1 LAAVSDVERAMAA
14 LARVEAAVRPAIFAD
29 LMELDLTMG
38 QLRALVHLERS
49 GPLTISRFAEVLGT
63 RLPGASVFAD
73 RLERT
78 GLVRRREDEADR
90 RRVVLELTPRGHELA
105 GRLRG
110 KREQV
115 MEAIARLS
123 PDDVRA
129 LAQGMDA
136 LAREMELGRPGDPKP
151 MREVPNT

>member
-1 LAAVSDVERAMAA
+1 MSDLERAVAA
-14 LARVEAAVRPAIFAD
+14 LTRFEAAVRPAIFAD

-49 GPLTISRFAEVLGT
+49 GPVTISRFAEALGT

-73 RLERT
+73 RLEQA
-78 GLVRRREDEADR
+78 GLVRRREDETDR
-90 RRVVLELTPRGHELA
+90 RRVVLELTPRAQELA

-115 MEAIARLS
+115 VEAIARLS
-123 PDDVRA
+123 RADVEA
-129 LAQGMDA
+129 LARGMDA
-136 LAREMELGRPGDPKP
+136 LAREMERGRPADPTP
-151 MREVPNT
+151 VTEVPTT

>member
-1 LAAVSDVERAMAA
+1 MSDVERAMAA

-49 GPLTISRFAEVLGT
+49 GPLTISRFAEALGT

-73 RLERT
+73 RLEQA

-90 RRVVLELTPRGHELA
+90 RRVVLELTPRAHDLA
-105 GRLRG
+105 VRLRG

-115 MEAIARLS
+115 VEAIGRLS
-123 PDDVRA
+123 RADVRA

-136 LAREMELGRPGDPKP
+136 LAREMERSQPDDPTP
-151 MREVPNT
+151 MTEVPTT

>member
-14 LARVEAAVRPAIFAD
+14 LVRVEAAVRPAIFAD

-38 QLRALVHLERS
+38 QLRAVVHLERS
-49 GPLTISRFAEVLGT
+49 GPLTISRFAETLGT

-73 RLERT
+73 RLEQA
-78 GLVRRREDEADR
+78 GLVRRREDGTDR
-90 RRVVLELTPRGHELA
+90 RRVVLELTPRGQDLA

-115 MEAIARLS
+115 VEAIARLA
-123 PDDVRA
+123 PADVAA

-136 LAREMELGRPGDPKP
+136 LARQMERGQPADPTP
-151 MREVPNT
+151 MTEVPTT

>member
-1 LAAVSDVERAMAA
+1 MAA
-14 LARVEAAVRPAIFAD
+14 LARFEAAVRPAIFAD
-29 LMELDLTMG
+29 LMELELTMS

-49 GPLTISRFAEVLGT
+49 GPLTISRFAEALGT

-73 RLERT
+73 RLEQA
-78 GLVRRREDEADR
+78 GLVRRREDDADR
-90 RRVVLELTPRGHELA
+90 RRVVLELTPRAQDLA

-115 MEAIARLS
+115 LEAISRLS
-123 PDDVRA
+123 PADVKA

-136 LAREMELGRPGDPKP
+136 LAREIEQGQPGDPTP
-151 MREVPNT
+151 MTEVPTT

>member
-1 LAAVSDVERAMAA
+1 MSELERAVAA
-14 LARVEAAVRPAIFAD
+14 FRRFEAAVRPAIFAD

-49 GPLTISRFAEVLGT
+49 GPITISRFAEVLGT

-73 RLERT
+73 RLGQA

-90 RRVVLELTPRGHELA
+90 RRVVLELTPRGQDLA
-105 GRLRG
+105 SRLRG

-115 MEAIARLS
+115 AEAMARLS
-123 PDDVRA
+123 PADIAA
-129 LAQGMDA
+129 LAQGIDA
-136 LAREMELGRPGDPKP
+136 LAREMERGQPPDPTP
-151 MREVPNT
+151 VTEVPTT